1 MNLYNSHIK
10 SHYSLWRNQRDW
22 TCGQSSCF
30 SVFDDFV
37 TEEPWCCGSI
47 SPSVQSLA
55 DAPPRRLESTPPLVS
70 VLCVWQAASWSVGK
84 WHRQGGRNFPP
95 FRASS
100 QSQTGGRALAGKW
113 SSSSGTINADRSA
126 RRCCWLRVWGGCVLQ
141 SSTFTLTGKF
151 KVTLLNGFM
160 ASCFFIFFICIHKS
174 LNSIL
179 SD

>member
-22 TCGQSSCF
+22 SVGSRRVSLCLMTF
-30 SVFDDFV
+30 SV

-100 QSQTGGRALAGKW
+100 QSQTGERALAGKW

-141 SSTFTLTGKF
+141 SSTITLTGKF

-160 ASCFFIFFICIHKS
+160 ASCFFSCICIHKS